1 MIVMSSAQQGVIT
14 GLGISKQI
22 VRNIKKVQQTTEPM
36 GVMVNDMAKMSVNP
50 IKRKTIK
57 FL

>member
-1 MIVMSSAQQGVIT
+1 MIIMSSAQQGVIT
-14 GLGISKQI
+14 GLGMSKQI

>member
-1 MIVMSSAQQGVIT
+1 MSSAQQGVIT
-14 GLGISKQI
+14 GLGMSKQI

>member
-14 GLGISKQI
+14 GLGMSKQI